1 MLETGKLIVLF
12 AIFLSLKMNFQFESI
27 LQALD
32 LKGSFG
38 KKNKIKLLCIIL
50 CP

>member
-12 AIFLSLKMNFQFESI
+12 AIFLSFKMIFQFESI

-38 KKNKIKLLCIIL
+38 KKIHITRLCIIL